1 MNFEFSY
8 YFKFRASNFGFYA
21 MQSQLSKNI
30 LQTIVYYDILNFPLT
45 SFEVRKYLIAENTCS
60 LGEIVEALESNEIKK
75 HVEEF
80 QGFYFL
86 KGRKDLVEWRI
97 QNDKNS
103 IAKFKIAEKTVWWL
117 RFVPFVRMI
126 AATGTLAM
134 KNCEKDSDIDFFV
147 VLKKERIFTGRLL
160 VTAMTHVL
168 GRRRHGKRIRNRA
181 CLNYFTATGNL
192 EISRKDL
199 FAASEYSFV
208 FPLFGF
214 GTFKKFSEKNI
225 SWIKK
230 YKPNFKYGDLKPAK
244 YFVEVKPLQQGVQRF
259 FEGLINSLGGDRIET
274 WLKKKQIARIERNP
288 LTYKEGAYIEATDEN
303 LIFLPEPQGGRIE
316 EEWQRKTKLLTR

>member
-1 MNFEFSY
+1 
-8 YFKFRASNFGFYA
+8 
-21 MQSQLSKNI
+21 
-30 LQTIVYYDILNFPLT
+30 
-45 SFEVRKYLIAENTCS
+45 
-60 LGEIVEALESNEIKK
+60 
-75 HVEEF
+75 
-80 QGFYFL
+80 
-86 KGRKDLVEWRI
+86 
-97 QNDKNS
+97 
-103 IAKFKIAEKTVWWL
+103 
-117 RFVPFVRMI
+117 MI